1 MSFKYKQMDLF
12 MLPTKCD
19 VINDIYFEK
28 KGISNCKSNDFIFI
42 KKNCFKNN

>member
-28 KGISNCKSNDFIFI
+28 KRKIELQI
-42 KKNCFKNN
+42 K